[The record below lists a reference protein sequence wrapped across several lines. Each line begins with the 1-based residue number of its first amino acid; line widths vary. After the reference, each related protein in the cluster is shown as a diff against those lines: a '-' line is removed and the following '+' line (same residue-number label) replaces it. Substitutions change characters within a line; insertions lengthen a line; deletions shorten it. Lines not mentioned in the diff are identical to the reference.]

1 MPRAN
6 SVLVADHARAH
17 SLIAACLPGRTL
29 QFAQTVEAA
38 KAALARQEFDA
49 VIVGLQFDESRMFTL
64 VDHLRTRPSYRGL
77 PVICVRT
84 LPTLMPR
91 ELQGCVEQA
100 LRMVGISAY
109 VEIDPADPVAISARL
124 RRLIDGTRRPAASA
138 PGAGPEG

>member
-1 MPRAN
+1 MPRTR
-6 SVLVADHARAH
+6 SVLVADHPRAH
-17 SLIAACLPGRTL
+17 SLIVACLPGRSL

-64 VDHLRTRPSYRGL
+64 VDHLRSRPSYRGL

-109 VEIDPADPVAISARL
+109 LEIDPADPAAASARL
-124 RRLIDGTRRPAASA
+124 KRLVDGTRRPAASA
-138 PGAGPEG
+138 PGGAPDV